1 MSLGNQLLGFLNFC
15 QRISA
20 RRVQS
25 QRLLVSLDGRSH
37 IPLCKQ
43 EIARNLVRDGEI
55 RVRSGNIVQ
64 YLFGLIEIAHRQFGP
79 GGKAQ
84 QVGIARELMQ
94 RLFADRCS
102 EA

>member
-1 MSLGNQLLGFLNFC
+1 MSLGNQLLGLFNFG
-15 QRISA
+15 QRFCA
-20 RRVQS
+20 RRVLS
-25 QRLLVSLDGRSH
+25 QRLIVCLDGRSH

-64 YLFGLIEIAHRQFGP
+64 YPFGLIEIAHRQFGP

-84 QVGIARELMQ
+84 QVGIARKLMQ
-94 RLFADRCS
+94 CLLADRCS